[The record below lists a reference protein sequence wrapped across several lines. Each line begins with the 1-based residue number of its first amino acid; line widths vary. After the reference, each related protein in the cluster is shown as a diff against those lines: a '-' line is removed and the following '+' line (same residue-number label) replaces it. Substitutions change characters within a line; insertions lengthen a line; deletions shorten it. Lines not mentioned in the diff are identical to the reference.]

1 MTRVIDSSSL
11 AKFVNREAN
20 WEAVEEA
27 LRSGCVSLE
36 LAVKETGN
44 SLWKRVHRGL
54 LDGKQAQRFF
64 SEFVTSRP
72 FAVAEQNGL
81 YASAFKIG
89 TSSGLPLYDAL
100 FLALSKERELPLVTS
115 DPSQAEAAR
124 KLGIEVKFIP

>member
-11 AKFVNREAN
+11 AKFVNKEAN

-27 LRSGCVSLE
+27 LRGGCVSLE

-72 FAVAEQNGL
+72 FAVVEQNGL

-89 TSSGLPLYDAL
+89 TSSDLPLYDAL